1 MKAFLTPMQ
10 QLGEFEE
17 ISRKIAG
24 NRGMLQVTGCIDSQK
39 SHFIYS
45 AASEFE
51 NHVRTALQRKM
62 VAVCDRGEEGKKE
75 AAEYKRVL
83 QNASFATLIITYS
96 DLRAKELYE
105 NYRFFDREVLYF
117 PAKDLIFF
125 QADIHSNLLEQQRL
139 QVLKALVERRQVTI
153 ITTMAACMNQL
164 VPFEE
169 WMDHIMEIDSAC
181 EIDTEELK
189 KELIGLG
196 YERVGQVEGPG
207 QFAIRGGIIDIFPLT
222 EETPIRIELW
232 GEEVDSIRSFD
243 VESQRSIENLDA
255 IRIYPAAELIPSRKQ
270 REKAL
275 ARMEKEAKQ
284 AEELFRKD
292 GKMEEA
298 TRIRHLMQDCRDQL
312 EELQEPLSMEG
323 FIEYFM
329 DRKTNFLDYFSGKH
343 ALIFLDEPN
352 RLLESGQAVEME
364 FRESMKNRLEK
375 GYVLPGQTE
384 LLFAHQETVA
394 AICRKNAVGL
404 CTLENA
410 RAPWSVSGK
419 YSLTVRSVNPYNNS
433 FDLLVK
439 DLQRGKKE
447 RYRVI

>member
-189 KELIGLG
+189 KELNTTAP
-196 YERVGQVEGPG
+196 V
-207 QFAIRGGIIDIFPLT
+207 
-222 EETPIRIELW
+222 
-232 GEEVDSIRSFD
+232 
-243 VESQRSIENLDA
+243 
-255 IRIYPAAELIPSRKQ
+255 
-270 REKAL
+270 
-275 ARMEKEAKQ
+275 
-284 AEELFRKD
+284 
-292 GKMEEA
+292 
-298 TRIRHLMQDCRDQL
+298 
-312 EELQEPLSMEG
+312 
-323 FIEYFM
+323 
-329 DRKTNFLDYFSGKH
+329 
-343 ALIFLDEPN
+343 IFLDAAL
-352 RLLESGQAVEME
+352 LLEEEQYRNLVDEVWVVSLKPETQLERLINRNGYGFRQA
-364 FRESMKNRLEK
+364 KNRIASQMSDGDRVKQADAVIDNNGTMEETLRQ
-375 GYVLPGQTE
+375 VDA
-384 LLFAHQETVA
+384 LLA
-394 AICRKNAVGL
+394 AL
-404 CTLENA
+404 
-410 RAPWSVSGK
+410 
-419 YSLTVRSVNPYNNS
+419 
-433 FDLLVK
+433 
-439 DLQRGKKE
+439 
-447 RYRVI
+447 